1 MTSLPSRFTNETAA
15 RKHLEALLWP
25 DGPVCPHC
33 GVIAEATKLKG
44 KSTRPGVYWCNACEK
59 PFSVTVGTVFERS
72 HIPLHKWLYASYL
85 LASSKKGISSHQMHR
100 MLGVTYKTAWF
111 MMHRLREALK
121 QDYSTPIGGSGKIV
135 ESDETYL
142 GHKAGVSSAHAGYGH
157 KMAVLS
163 LVERGGPVRSMQI
176 DKATKKTIR
185 AALATHIHPE
195 SHLMTDKAKHYLSA
209 PVAKHESVDHER
221 EYVSGNIHTNTL
233 EGYFSVF
240 KRGMRGIYQ
249 HCGEQHL
256 DRYLTEFDF
265 RYNNREAVGV
275 NDNVRTE
282 KALKGIK
289 GKRLTYRRI
298 GGAEE
303 AKGQA

>member
-1 MTSLPSRFTNETAA
+1 MTALSRIYTDETAA
-15 RKHLEALLWP
+15 RKHLEGLLWP
-25 DGPVCPHC
+25 DGPLCPHC
-33 GVIAEATKLKG
+33 GVMAEATKLKG

-72 HIPLHKWLYASYL
+72 HIPLNKWLYAASL
-85 LASSKKGISSHQMHR
+85 LASSKKGISAHQMHR
-100 MLGVTYKTAWF
+100 MLGVTYKSAWF
-111 MMHRLREALK
+111 MMHRFREAMK
-121 QDYSTPIGGSGKIV
+121 QDTSSPIGGGGKIV

-142 GHKAGVSSAHAGYGH
+142 GHKSGVSMAHAGYGH
-157 KMAVLS
+157 KMTVLS

-176 DKATKKTIR
+176 DKATKKTIK
-185 AALATHIHPE
+185 AALVKHVHPE
-195 SHLMTDKAKHYLSA
+195 SHLMTDRANFYLGA
-209 PVAKHESVDHER
+209 PVAAHESVDHGK
-221 EYVSGNIHTNTL
+221 EYVSGQIHTNTL

-265 RYNNREAVGV
+265 RYNNREAVGG
-275 NDNVRTE
+275 NDNVRTD

-289 GKRLTYRRI
+289 GKRLTYRRTS
-298 GGAEE
+298 GTE
-303 AKGQA
+303 QAQA

>member
-1 MTSLPSRFTNETAA
+1 MTALARIYSDETAA
-15 RKHLEALLWP
+15 RRHLEGLLWP

-33 GVIAEATKLKG
+33 GVLAEATKLKG
-44 KSTRPGVYWCNACEK
+44 SSTRPGVYWCNACEK

-72 HIPLHKWLYASYL
+72 HIPLHKWLYATHL
-85 LASSKKGISSHQMHR
+85 LASSKKGISAHQMHR
-100 MLGVTYKTAWF
+100 MLGVTYKSAWF
-111 MMHRLREALK
+111 MMHRLREAMK
-121 QDYSTPIGGSGKIV
+121 QDTSTPIGGSGKIA
-135 ESDETYL
+135 EADETYL
-142 GHKAGVSSAHAGYGH
+142 GHKAGVSRAHAGYGH

-163 LVERGGPVRSMQI
+163 LVERGGPIRSMKI
-176 DKATKKTIR
+176 DKTTKKKIR
-185 AALATHIHPE
+185 KALFMNLHPAT
-195 SHLMTDKAKHYLSA
+195 HLMTDKAKHYISA
-209 PVAKHESVDHER
+209 PVAKHESVDHEK

-233 EGYFSVF
+233 EGYFAEF
-240 KRGMRGIYQ
+240 KAGMRGIYQ

-289 GKRLTYRRI
+289 GKRLTYRRTS
-298 GGAEE
+298 GAEE
-303 AKGQA
+303 AQVQT